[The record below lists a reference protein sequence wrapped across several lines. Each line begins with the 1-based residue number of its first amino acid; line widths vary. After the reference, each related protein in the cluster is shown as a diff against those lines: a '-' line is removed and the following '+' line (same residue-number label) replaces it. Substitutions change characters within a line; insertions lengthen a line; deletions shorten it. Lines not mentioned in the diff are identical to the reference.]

1 MFQKSAQTSDVNK
14 LLKTE
19 IFEEIKMPYLREVR
33 EALFLA
39 HLNNIIDDDEF
50 VCLYDLNRSKNLDY
64 PYWNYQK
71 FDLEELTD
79 DECWSEFR
87 FFKRDIY
94 KLQEVL
100 NIPDE
105 ILTYNRLKVDGIEAL
120 CVFLKRFAYPCRYSD
135 MVPRFGRPVPQFSII
150 SNYVMSS
157 VYQDFHHLLADLN
170 QPVFAPANLERFCQV
185 IHDKGAA
192 LDNCWGFIDGTVRP
206 ICRPGENQRVL
217 YNGHKKV
224 HALKFQSVVAPNGLI
239 ANLYG
244 PVEGKKHDSG
254 MLADSNLLQ
263 QLQQR
268 SYDTNGRVL
277 CIYGDPAYPL
287 RLHLQAPFRNPV
299 LTQPQKDFN
308 KSMSQVRI
316 SVEWIF
322 GDIIKWF
329 AFMDFKKNLKVALTA
344 VGKMYIVCA
353 LLANARTCMYGNTTA
368 TFFQLPPP
376 NIEDYFQ

>member
-1 MFQKSAQTSDVNK
+1 
-14 LLKTE
+14 
-19 IFEEIKMPYLREVR
+19 MPYLRQVR

-39 HLNNIIDDDEF
+39 HANNLIDDEEF

-71 FDLEELTD
+71 FDLEQLTD

-87 FFKRDIY
+87 FLKRDIY

-105 ILTYNRLKVDGIEAL
+105 IITYNRLNVDGIEAL
-120 CVFLKRFAYPCRYSD
+120 CLFLERFAYPCRYSD
-135 MVPRFGRPVPQFSII
+135 MVPRFGRPVPQMSII
-150 SNYVMSS
+150 SNHIMQS
-157 VYQDFHHLLADLN
+157 VYHNFHHKLTDLN
-170 QPVFAPANLERFCQV
+170 QPVCAPASLEQFCQV

-192 LDNCWGFIDGTVRP
+192 LDNCWGFVDGTVRP
-206 ICRPGENQRVL
+206 VCRPGENQRVL

-224 HALKFQSVVAPNGLI
+224 HGLKFQSVVIPNGLI

-244 PVEGKKHDSG
+244 PVEGKKHDSS
-254 MLADSNLLQ
+254 MLAESGLLQ
-263 QLQQR
+263 QLQQI

-287 RLHLQAPFRNPV
+287 RLNLQAPFRNPV
-299 LTQPQKDFN
+299 LTQRQKDYN
-308 KSMSQVRI
+308 KSMSAVRV
-316 SVEWIF
+316 SVEWLF
-322 GDIIKWF
+322 NDIASWF
-329 AFMDFKKNLKVALTA
+329 AFIDFKKNLKVGLSA
-344 VGKMYIVCA
+344 VGKMYIICA
-353 LLANARTCMYGNTTA
+353 LLTNARTCMYGNITSN
-368 TFFQLPPP
+368 FFQINPP